1 MAKRWSFGRK
11 ERSTV
16 MAPTSPKEPQPLS
29 TYHSSIDTLPLCRF
43 IDCIVDNNLAALVIT
58 GEPNYNELRR
68 AWSNILGEYSDAVG
82 NAEYRVYVSVFKEV
96 TELELKLSA
105 ITSAID
111 ILRQGIYSRYL
122 CDALNKDLRAS
133 FRFNY
138 KDPASFQAEVEKAY
152 RRSKAIKVQLDL
164 KEMHL
169 RSLEAKH
176 TDGKR
181 PDRRYYDAILVSLSD
196 FAKYEITESIT
207 VSKFCERLKR
217 YNAHCEQLK
226 SRKNGR

>member
-1 MAKRWSFGRK
+1 M
-11 ERSTV
+11 
-16 MAPTSPKEPQPLS
+16 
-29 TYHSSIDTLPLCRF
+29 
-43 IDCIVDNNLAALVIT
+43 AALVII
-58 GEPNYNELRR
+58 GEPDYTELRR

-82 NAEYRVYVSVFKEV
+82 NAEYRIYVGVFKEV
-96 TELELKLSA
+96 TELELKMNA
-105 ITSAID
+105 IMAAID
-111 ILRQGIYSRYL
+111 VLRMGVYSRYL

-152 RRSKAIKVQLDL
+152 RRSKAIKLQLDL
-164 KEMHL
+164 REMHL
-169 RSLEAKH
+169 RALEAKH
-176 TDGKR
+176 TDGKK

-196 FAKYEITESIT
+196 HAKYEITESIT

-226 SRKNGR
+226 SRKYGR